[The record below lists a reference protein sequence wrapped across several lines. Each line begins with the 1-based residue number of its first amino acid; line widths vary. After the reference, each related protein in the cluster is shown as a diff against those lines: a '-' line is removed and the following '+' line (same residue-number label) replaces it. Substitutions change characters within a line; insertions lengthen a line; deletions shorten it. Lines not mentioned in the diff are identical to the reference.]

1 MAPEREKE
9 REREKKKKKKKKKKK
24 ADSMHFIDVGLW
36 RKEFMSSCL
45 ASFRTEQT

>member
-9 REREKKKKKKKKKKK
+9 REREKKKKKKKKKK